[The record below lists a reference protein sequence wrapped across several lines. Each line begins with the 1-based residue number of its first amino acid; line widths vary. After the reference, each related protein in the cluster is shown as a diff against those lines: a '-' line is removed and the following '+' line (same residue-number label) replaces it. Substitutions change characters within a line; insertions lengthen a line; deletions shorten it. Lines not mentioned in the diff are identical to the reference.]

1 MASREALGSVA
12 RGNPKPCLP
21 RPCTLRLK
29 GRVPWRR
36 LIRRIFPAPT
46 RLLRCRRPYAG
57 VSRSPRRT
65 AKRAASPC
73 RSENEAAGAQG
84 RGRPGPWTRTWG
96 CCCGG
101 GRQPPSACTP
111 AAQKQ
116 FTLGRLS
123 PQPWSPGAQSP
134 NLLLTM
140 VTKLWGRFRVG
151 QITPG
156 HCWQTH
162 GGPCQA
168 FPPSKWPESSTHGR
182 SVRPQGRAPHSS
194 HAGQIQGTEDSVRA
208 SESSSQLGFSPG
220 LCVYPY
226 QV

>member
-73 RSENEAAGAQG
+73 RSENEAAGAQE

-140 VTKLWGRFRVG
+140 VTKLWGGHTIISTRPS
-151 QITPG
+151 TP
-156 HCWQTH
+156 
-162 GGPCQA
+162 
-168 FPPSKWPESSTHGR
+168 
-182 SVRPQGRAPHSS
+182 
-194 HAGQIQGTEDSVRA
+194 A
-208 SESSSQLGFSPG
+208 SGSLLTDVIRWLLWAQEAYTWICSAVLFVTASNWKLLNCPSPG
-220 LCVYPY
+220 DWLNKTVIYLCNRS
-226 QV
+226 